1 MAALVIIWCRTNR
14 GYTSSPIKR
23 STWSRASAK
32 ICLMAGMAKTAVASI
47 LAVRLFVTVSDTLIG
62 VDAVVAVKVD

>member
-1 MAALVIIWCRTNR
+1 
-14 GYTSSPIKR
+14 
-23 STWSRASAK
+23 
-32 ICLMAGMAKTAVASI
+32 MAGMAKTAVASI